1 MKQES
6 LLVKFIALWQVLH
19 LSGGPVVSFL
29 YQKWKEK
36 GAQLVQRRRWEPS
49 ISVLPAPE
57 LPHLHPSLQNRPL
70 IAATLGSQ
78 NLL

>member
-36 GAQLVQRRRWEPS
+36 GS
-49 ISVLPAPE
+49 IGSTPE
-57 LPHLHPSLQNRPL
+57 MGAIN
-70 IAATLGSQ
+70 
-78 NLL
+78 

>member
-36 GAQLVQRRRWEPS
+36 GLNWFNAGDGSHQLVFSLPPS
-49 ISVLPAPE
+49 FLTSIPPCKTG
-57 LPHLHPSLQNRPL
+57 PL
-70 IAATLGSQ
+70 KLAH
-78 NLL
+78 